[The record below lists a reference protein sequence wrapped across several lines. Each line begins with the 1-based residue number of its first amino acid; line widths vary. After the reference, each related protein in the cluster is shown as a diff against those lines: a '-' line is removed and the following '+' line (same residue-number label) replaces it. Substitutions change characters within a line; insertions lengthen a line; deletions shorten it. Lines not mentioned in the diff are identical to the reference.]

1 MPAMS
6 DMLATEATLDTVD
19 TVGRPSLL
27 TCPTATLPPA
37 TTSLTPLV
45 LATSLRG
52 RLRLMPT
59 TALMATEDSVLTA
72 TEVTVPD
79 TALFLPLAP
88 PLLLEPTLPP
98 PPLPPSPSAATAP
111 PPLLELT
118 SPTATLPPA
127 TTGPTLLEPSTLP
140 RGPLILTTDTAT
152 ATDTPAPS
160 PPESPPSL
168 MLDSP
173 SRATLRATATATMAM
188 VTNHHI
194 CSGLTR
200 L

>member
-1 MPAMS
+1 M
-6 DMLATEATLDTVD
+6 
-19 TVGRPSLL
+19 
-27 TCPTATLPPA
+27 
-37 TTSLTPLV
+37 SLTPLV

-72 TEVTVPD
+72 TEGTVPG

-98 PPLPPSPSAATAP
+98 PPLLPSPSAATAP

-118 SPTATLPPA
+118 SPTATLPLA
-127 TTGPTLLEPSTLP
+127 TTGPTLSEPSTLP

-160 PPESPPSL
+160 PPESPLSL

-173 SRATLRATATATMAM
+173 SRDTLRATATATMAM
-188 VTNHHI
+188 LTSHHI
-194 CSGLTR
+194 CTGLTR

>member
-1 MPAMS
+1 
-6 DMLATEATLDTVD
+6 
-19 TVGRPSLL
+19 
-27 TCPTATLPPA
+27 
-37 TTSLTPLV
+37 
-45 LATSLRG
+45 
-52 RLRLMPT
+52 MPT

-88 PLLLEPTLPP
+88 PLLLEPT
-98 PPLPPSPSAATAP
+98 
-111 PPLLELT
+111 

-127 TTGPTLLEPSTLP
+127 TTGPTLLEPSILP

-152 ATDTPAPS
+152 DMPAPS
-160 PPESPPSL
+160 PLESPLSL

-188 VTNHHI
+188 VTSHHI
-194 CSGLTR
+194 CSSLTR
-200 L
+200 LYNHLNGT